1 MDRKEFLK
9 SACGLGVCG
18 CALSLLGVPEPLQAG
33 DTAAPD
39 QRLAFA
45 RYQLAKMVG
54 FMAAASTAEACTAI
68 LEKTGRNGASHAVP
82 PLWSSGA

>member
-18 CALSLLGVPEPLQAG
+18 CALSLLGAPEPLHAG

-45 RYQLAKMVG
+45 RPSRRG
-54 FMAAASTAEACTAI
+54 GAERLHHRFI
-68 LEKTGRNGASHAVP
+68 MIEKLYHDHDINRLV
-82 PLWSSGA
+82 L